1 MMEVK
6 ALMILVSSGQFGE
19 LYNVLDSYSTIIN
32 ESNIIIGIEELEE
45 FLTKFENEVNSW
57 IEKYGYESEQELIE
71 DNIFSESEIEIVKY
85 LKTILRDAKEKRYD
99 FVWFCH

>member
-1 MMEVK
+1 MEVK